1 MLSGPEGVSWLLRRC
16 TCGQRLCRGDPICA
30 LKPAIPEHGRACSI
44 DSVNDGDAIRSAVLN
59 DGQALTL
66 LHQRS
71 SLVHEDTRA
80 TLLAHP
86 ELFGVSPAAL
96 TSGYVRLVIR
106 DAEIVAF
113 ATLIPRADGAGELED
128 LFVDPDSM
136 RQGLGSALMADTISI
151 ARERGLHRI
160 EVTANPNV
168 LAFYRRVG
176 FVADGEMPTQFG
188 MGPRMHLDLGDTI
201 AR

>member
-1 MLSGPEGVSWLLRRC
+1 M
-16 TCGQRLCRGDPICA
+16 
-30 LKPAIPEHGRACSI
+30 
-44 DSVNDGDAIRSAVLN
+44 NDGDAIRSAVLN